1 MNYLRIWINPETGI
15 AYTEMML
22 REHAEDL
29 IRWGWVKDID
39 VDTLVKKLIRTYETQ
54 VVRY

>member
-39 VDTLVKKLIRTYETQ
+39 VDALVKKLIRTYETQ